1 MREKRIREKKKTYG
15 NFIRIKTLAMKKLN
29 KTLTNPIKSSR
40 NLLSFGIFGALERS
54 SIMKPSPPIVKRKL
68 DARPSIMYC
77 PFTLRI
83 K

>member
-1 MREKRIREKKKTYG
+1 MTYG

-40 NLLSFGIFGALERS
+40 NLFSFGIFGALERS

-68 DARPSIMYC
+68 DASPSIMYC
-77 PFTLRI
+77 PFTLQI